1 MGNTIQKIKLPLMR
15 AAAVCCCACFAAA
28 PLPRRAAPTRSPAL
42 ARTALPPRPQ
52 VPVTEVEAWVV
63 STISEGLID
72 ARMDQLTSSV
82 VVTRAMQREFGS
94 AQWLALQAKL
104 AAWKTSVAG
113 LLAVVEQRT
122 GGGGGG
128 GGGDHGG
135 R

>member
-1 MGNTIQKIKLPLMR
+1 M
-15 AAAVCCCACFAAA
+15 
-28 PLPRRAAPTRSPAL
+28 S
-42 ARTALPPRPQ
+42 
-52 VPVTEVEAWVV
+52 EVEAWVV

-82 VVTRAMQREFGS
+82 VVTRAMQREFGN

-104 AAWKTSVAG
+104 AAWKQSVAG
-113 LLAVVEQRT
+113 LLAVVEQRAGGAGGGAAGG

>member
-1 MGNTIQKIKLPLMR
+1 M
-15 AAAVCCCACFAAA
+15 
-28 PLPRRAAPTRSPAL
+28 
-42 ARTALPPRPQ
+42 
-52 VPVTEVEAWVV
+52 TEVEAWVV

-94 AQWLALQAKL
+94 GQWLALQAKL
-104 AAWKTSVAG
+104 AAWKASVAG
-113 LLAVVEQRT
+113 LLAVVEQRSASV
-122 GGGGGG
+122 G